1 MRKKK
6 TELAIVNRGFWEDDS
21 NKVIGEALANFAEKA
36 SEKYRV
42 AVISQSKGRLKE
54 RLAREGRCKDVRL
67 FFLKSLTSSKSAFF
81 LRALDAALFSCFV
94 FLSLVCARPSRVYIS
109 TDPPVVV
116 PFIVFIYAFIFRA
129 RYCYHLQDIHPEAS
143 DLVVALPRAS
153 YCIMQWM
160 DVLTVRGASKI
171 ITLSE
176 EMKAHIIKSRGYD
189 GEVIILDN
197 PSGCYFSEKLEKP
210 NGFVFC
216 GNMGRLQRIPLLVE
230 AIQKYKKLG
239 GSADFTFIGAGANAH
254 LVRQLSKEVPE
265 VNYLGPLHPDKASHI
280 LGASRWAILPIE
292 DAVTA
297 YAFPSKSSTYLLSG
311 CEILAICG
319 ESTSVARWVLENGYG
334 VVCRPEVDALVDA
347 FFSLQNEGL
356 KNDQGFLPE
365 SLVDKYSYSRFSS
378 SLIDVVFSME

>member
-1 MRKKK
+1 MLKKK

-21 NKVIGEALANFAEKA
+21 NKVIGEALTDFAEKA

-42 AVISQSKGRLKE
+42 SVIAQSKGRLKE
-54 RLAREGRCKDVRL
+54 RLAREGRCKNVRL
-67 FFLKSLTSSKSAFF
+67 FFLKSLTSSKNSFF

-94 FLSLVCARPSRVYIS
+94 FLSLVYLRPSRIYIS

-116 PFIVFIYAFIFRA
+116 PFIVFLYSFIFRA
-129 RYCYHLQDIHPEAS
+129 KYCYHLQDIHPEAS
-143 DLVVALPRAS
+143 SLVVKLPRVS

-160 DVLTVRGASKI
+160 DALTVRGASKI

-176 EMKAHIIKSRGYD
+176 EMKAHIINSRRYG
-189 GEVIILDN
+189 GEVIILEN
-197 PSGCYFSEKLEKP
+197 PSGCYFSEKVAKP

-230 AIQKYKKLG
+230 AIQRYRELG
-239 GSADFTFIGAGANAH
+239 GNGDFTFIGAGANAH
-254 LVRQLSKEVPE
+254 LVRQLSNEVPG
-265 VNYLGPLHPDKASHI
+265 VSYLGPLHPDKASHI
-280 LGASRWAILPIE
+280 LGDHRWAMLPIE

-311 CEILAICG
+311 CGILAICG
-319 ESTSVARWVLENGYG
+319 ENTSVASWALENEYG

-356 KNDQGFLPE
+356 KHDQSFLLE
-365 SLVDKYSYSRFSS
+365 SLGDKYSYSRFSS
-378 SLIDVVFSME
+378 SLIDVAFSME